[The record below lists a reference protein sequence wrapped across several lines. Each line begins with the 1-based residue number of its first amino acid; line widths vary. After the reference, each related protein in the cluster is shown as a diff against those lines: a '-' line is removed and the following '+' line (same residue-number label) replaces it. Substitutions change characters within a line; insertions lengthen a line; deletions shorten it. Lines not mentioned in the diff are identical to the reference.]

1 MAMQLFDAE
10 LKVDTA
16 RRCSIDHYQ
25 EKILTDLFRHMIGRR
40 ICEYFF
46 YYIIFSGRQTF
57 EEKLLFSLFAVKT
70 VL

>member
-1 MAMQLFDAE
+1 MQNSKWTQLAD
-10 LKVDTA
+10 V
-16 RRCSIDHYQ
+16 RSIMIKK
-25 EKILTDLFRHMIGRR
+25 KILTDLFRHMIGRR

-46 YYIIFSGRQTF
+46 YYVIFSGRQTF

>member
-1 MAMQLFDAE
+1 MQNSKWTQLAD
-10 LKVDTA
+10 V
-16 RRCSIDHYQ
+16 RSIMIKK
-25 EKILTDLFRHMIGRR
+25 KILTDLFRHMIGRR

>member
-1 MAMQLFDAE
+1 MQLFDAE
-10 LKVDTA
+10 LKVNTA
-16 RRCSIDHYQ
+16 RRCSIDHDQ
-25 EKILTDLFRHMIGRR
+25 EKNTHRFIPAYDRPEDLGV
-40 ICEYFF
+40 FF